1 MKKSELLQLLDELST
16 IDYYANNSN
25 FKLISKLLKAYDED
39 AEELEAITKN
49 IARQVIELLLDCF
62 TSSDLIEWLDKNDWD
77 VFYNIQHSEIVEYD
91 ELDEDE
97 LEEILNNNDYLFNDE
112 EEEILILSW

>member
-1 MKKSELLQLLDELST
+1 MRKSDLLRLLEELES
-16 IDYYANNSN
+16 IDYYSNNSN

-49 IARQVIELLLDCF
+49 IAQQVIDLFLDCY
-62 TSSDLIEWLDKNDWD
+62 TPSDLIEWLDLNDWN
-77 VFYNIQHSEIVEYD
+77 VFNNIQHSEIVEYS
-91 ELDEDE
+91 ELEEDE

-112 EEEILILSW
+112 DEEILILSW

>member
-49 IARQVIELLLDCF
+49 IARQIIDLLLGCF
-62 TSSDLIEWLDKNDWD
+62 TTSELVKWLYKHNWNP
-77 VFYNIQHSEIVEYD
+77 FYNIHNSEIVEYD